1 MVELNEILYLIFIF
15 KFISPL
21 FLLQS
26 TYEYVLERVTFAK
39 NEFLTLIPTQS
50 ESLSQGKMLLMG
62 FNGLFEKLSQEIINL
77 VQTLGTLDVP
87 KSWKKLDHVKDARNI
102 APHIFNTQVQGILED
117 IFFLKKIKTI
127 TDFFTLAQDM
137 SATLKGIG
145 SGVVYSDE
153 QLTKPV
159 KQFIAEFISRQ
170 LLGILPET
178 ITYAVC
184 IILQNLGLEVAHE
197 IEQKDIGAESKV
209 PLDELYSKAWNYLL
223 KEGVFSQNVLSQASS
238 LETNLKLAWEK
249 IQEPKKIE
257 QKLTILQS
265 SALRLQ
271 CQLAIH
277 NLMFDEILQLN
288 NFMSFRAKFVMDI
301 QTEVASLQLAY
312 RQMLEAESKQQKLIQ
327 KAFQRLNWAKGANPN
342 VGEISAAFETAVQ
355 NRNNQL
361 NAEQKIAN
369 NILTTHNTILQ
380 HELLRTSA
388 LDTTKEYDKIFLKC
402 FEKWRLACQYI
413 ESKNDSLLPT
423 EESILNM
430 LTSKLVKDPKWLQRI
445 SENITDAISL
455 AQTKLKENREA
466 SFKHNDAI
474 NSLIDSFKDIYNNH
488 CKLMSD
494 VKSLIKTMAKIEDY
508 AVVTQEFIQQY
519 REYTKRFSSFFSLFK
534 KELNTQEIKEILDH
548 LNYIKDHTE
557 QVYND
562 LLVLEVSKNSAKKK
576 SISGCP
582 DRVSPLKQESITKG
596 QQRNAYAVNVWRRVK
611 MKLEGR
617 DPDSGRKCS
626 VQEQVSD
633 FYTIYN

>member
-1 MVELNEILYLIFIF
+1 M
-15 KFISPL
+15 
-21 FLLQS
+21 
-26 TYEYVLERVTFAK
+26 LERVAFAK
-39 NEFLTLIPTQS
+39 KQFLALIPQQS
-50 ESLSQGKMLLMG
+50 ECLSQGKMLLMG

-77 VQTLGTLDVP
+77 VQTLNTLDVP

-102 APHIFNTQVQGILED
+102 APHIYNDKVRGILED
-117 IFFLKKIKTI
+117 IFLLKRIKTI
-127 TDFFTLAQDM
+127 TDFFALAQDM

-145 SGVVYSDE
+145 TGVVYTDE

-159 KQFIAEFISRQ
+159 KQFIAEFISRK
-170 LLGILPET
+170 LLGILPEI

-184 IILQNLGLEVAHE
+184 IILQNLGLDVAHE

-209 PLDELYSKAWNYLL
+209 PLDELYTKAWNYLL

-301 QTEVASLQLAY
+301 QTEVTSVQHAY
-312 RQMLEAESKQQKLIQ
+312 RQLIDSKTKQQKLIE

-342 VGEISAAFETAVQ
+342 LGEISAAFETAVQ
-355 NRNNQL
+355 NRNKQL

-369 NILTTHNTILQ
+369 NILSTYSTILQ
-380 HELLRTSA
+380 HELLRTSS
-388 LDTTKEYDKIFLKC
+388 LETTKEYDKIFLKC

-413 ESKNDSLLPT
+413 ESKNDSLLPA

-430 LTSKLVKDPKWLQRI
+430 LTPELVKDPKWLQRI
-445 SENITDAISL
+445 SENITDAISI
-455 AQTKLKENREA
+455 AQTKLKENRGG
-466 SFKHNDAI
+466 SFKHNDTMT
-474 NSLIDSFKDIYNNH
+474 SFIEKFKGTYNNH

-494 VKSLIKTMAKIEDY
+494 VKSLIKTMAKLEECG
-508 AVVTQEFIQQY
+508 AVTQAFMQEY
-519 REYTKRFSSFFSLFK
+519 REYTKQFSAFFSLFK
-534 KELNTQEIKEILDH
+534 KELNTQEIKDILEH
-548 LNYIKDHTE
+548 LNFIKDHTE
-557 QVYND
+557 QVYAD
-562 LLVLEVSKNSAKKK
+562 LLNLEMAKNNSNNKCLNENPEKL
-576 SISGCP
+576 P
-582 DRVSPLKQESITKG
+582 QKQDIITKG

-617 DPDSGRKCS
+617 DPDAGRKCT
-626 VQEQVSD
+626 VQEQVC
-633 FYTIYN
+633 IK

>member
-1 MVELNEILYLIFIF
+1 M
-15 KFISPL
+15 
-21 FLLQS
+21 
-26 TYEYVLERVTFAK
+26 TFAK
-39 NEFLTLIPTQS
+39 KQFLTLIPTQS

-62 FNGLFEKLSQEIINL
+62 FNGLFEKLSQEITNL
-77 VQTLGTLDVP
+77 VQTLGNLDVP

-102 APHIFNTQVQGILED
+102 APHIFNTQVRGILED
-117 IFFLKKIKTI
+117 IFFLKRIKAI
-127 TDFFTLAQDM
+127 TDFFVLAQDM
-137 SATLKGIG
+137 SATLKGVG

-184 IILQNLGLEVAHE
+184 ILLQNLGLDVAHE

-223 KEGVFSQNVLSQASS
+223 KEGTFSQNVLSQASS

-249 IQEPKKIE
+249 IQEPKKLE
-257 QKLTILQS
+257 QKLSILQS

-277 NLMFDEILQLN
+277 NLMFDEVLQLN

-301 QTEVASLQLAY
+301 QNEVTSLQLAY
-312 RQMLEAESKQQKLIQ
+312 RQLVESKTKQQKLIQ

-369 NILTTHNTILQ
+369 NILSTHSTIVQ
-380 HELLRTSA
+380 HELLRTSSIE
-388 LDTTKEYDKIFLKC
+388 TTKEYDKIFLKC

-413 ESKNDSLLPT
+413 ESKNDSLLPA

-430 LTSKLVKDPKWLQRI
+430 LTSELVKDPKWLQRI
-445 SENITDAISL
+445 SENITDAISI
-455 AQTKLKENREA
+455 AQTKLKENRGA
-466 SFKHNDAI
+466 CFKHNDTMT
-474 NSLIDSFKDIYNNH
+474 SLVDHFKGIYNNH
-488 CKLMSD
+488 CKLMAD
-494 VKSLIKTMAKIEDY
+494 VKGLIKTMAKIEECSMI
-508 AVVTQEFIQQY
+508 TQEFMQEY
-519 REYTKRFSSFFSLFK
+519 REFTKHFSAFFSLFK
-534 KELNTQEIKEILDH
+534 RELKTQEIKEIIEH
-548 LNYIKDHTE
+548 LNFIKDHTDQIYE
-557 QVYND
+557 D
-562 LLVLEVSKNSAKKK
+562 LLNLENSKNQSKTK
-576 SISGCP
+576 SINDCP
-582 DRVSPLKQESITKG
+582 ERPQKQEVITKG

-617 DPDSGRKCS
+617 DPDPGRKYS
-626 VQEQVSD
+626 VQEQVGL
-633 FYTIYN
+633 FYFWRD